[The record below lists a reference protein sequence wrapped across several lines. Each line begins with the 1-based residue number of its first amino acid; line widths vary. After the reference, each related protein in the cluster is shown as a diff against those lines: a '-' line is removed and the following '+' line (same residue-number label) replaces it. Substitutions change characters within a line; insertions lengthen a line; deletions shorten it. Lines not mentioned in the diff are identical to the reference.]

1 MRLHLLTLE
10 YLAPPELDLTY
21 GRDATLDDAELTDVL
36 TAWADGGRSDP
47 LGGQVGATV
56 MKVQRPGA
64 YAVVVDGE
72 RVLLTELGRSG
83 RWTLPGGGIDLGEQP
98 EVSLAREAHEETGLE
113 LHDVRLAGVS
123 TARWT
128 GRAPD
133 RVVEDFQAVQLLYTA
148 VAPTDVE
155 PRVVEV
161 GGSTSAVAW
170 MRVDEIAGRPLTYV
184 AMSGLALAGV
194 ELPA

>member
-1 MRLHLLTLE
+1 M
-10 YLAPPELDLTY
+10 
-21 GRDATLDDAELTDVL
+21 
-36 TAWADGGRSDP
+36 
-47 LGGQVGATV
+47 
-56 MKVQRPGA
+56 
-64 YAVVVDGE
+64 
-72 RVLLTELGRSG
+72 
-83 RWTLPGGGIDLGEQP
+83 
-98 EVSLAREAHEETGLE
+98 
-113 LHDVRLAGVS
+113 S